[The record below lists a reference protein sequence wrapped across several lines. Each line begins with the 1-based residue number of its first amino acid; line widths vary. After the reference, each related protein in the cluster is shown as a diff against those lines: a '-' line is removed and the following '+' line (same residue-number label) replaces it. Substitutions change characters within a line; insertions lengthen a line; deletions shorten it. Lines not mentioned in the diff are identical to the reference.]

1 MLPLRLLYV
10 GDLTGGT
17 WLGEVRATAR
27 ELSACKALFD
37 RGFVMMMQ
45 GCGMGMMVMMWVAG
59 LLGLALLASL
69 IVLLW
74 VVIGR
79 LRRQP

>member
-1 MLPLRLLYV
+1 LRLRF
-10 GDLTGGT
+10 
-17 WLGEVRATAR
+17 VRATAR

-45 GCGMGMMVMMWVAG
+45 GCGMGMMVMMWLAG
-59 LLGLALLASL
+59 LLGLALLVTL

-79 LRRQP
+79 LRRDSSWPAGGSGTGRQ